1 MNSDSQAIENNR
13 IQPLWQTLTTEL
25 LNIFDA
31 HGICSVVAYEV
42 ALFTQTTT
50 IVGISD
56 PHRKYYDVWI
66 CDADGNIQQTRW
78 ENKKSSFDKLID
90 AGCVVVQ
97 EKFTVQPNEL
107 VKSELWR
114 LPKEGIL
121 SVPLPSAGRYTAVT
135 PPGIICLVDP
145 QSDGPITADNINELA
160 MQTTVALDRAYLRQQ
175 VDRQEIEF
183 AVVSD
188 ISHALTSTLSLQNI
202 YTQLMEPVRRT
213 LNVGSISVGL
223 LEQTTGDIIFV
234 DMLMG
239 DLFADIPTIRLKSG
253 EGIAGWVVDKGSPVI
268 VNDVYRDNRF
278 YAGVDR
284 SSGFLTESMACIPLR
299 VEEKVIGVMQA
310 INKKNGEF
318 NENDLRLLQAIG
330 GPLAASIE
338 NAQLH
343 TQVLSE
349 KRRIETIFTSMSEGT
364 VTINSEGQITQA
376 NEAMISL
383 LYNEPTS
390 QDNLIGQ
397 LANDAIRLKSGSL
410 NEFIERVKN
419 DEDEY
424 PQLATDLYPQQGTPV
439 PVLLSG
445 APILN
450 ADNEFSEMIFVFSD
464 LRQIR
469 EVERMRDDFF
479 HGIIHEL
486 RTPLATILMYA
497 RLLREGKAQE
507 KEKADRFL
515 GVIERESDRLQKM
528 VRQMLELAKMESRE
542 FQRGTEPVDLN
553 PMFEEMLP
561 PLADRASEKGLTFR
575 QKIQPELSPIIGN
588 PDMYYLIFKNLID
601 NAIKFTLTGTVR
613 VDAWQENDSIWVKVQ
628 DEGIGIPKQAL
639 PNLFGRF
646 FRAQTAVERGIAGTG
661 LGLYMVKEAVENY
674 NGTITVSSTQGKGTT
689 FTVQLPITEY

>member
-1 MNSDSQAIENNR
+1 MNSESQALENNQ
-13 IQPLWQTLTTEL
+13 IQPLWRKLTHEL

-31 HGICSVVAYEV
+31 HGICSVVANEV

-66 CDADGNIQQTRW
+66 CDAEGSIQQTRW

-90 AGCVVVQ
+90 AGCVVMQ

-121 SVPLPSAGRYTAVT
+121 SVPLPTAARYTAVT
-135 PPGIICLVDP
+135 PPGIICFIDP
-145 QSDGPITADNINELA
+145 KTNSPINADNINDLA
-160 MQTTVALDRAYLRQQ
+160 MQVTMALDRAYLRQQ
-175 VDRQEIEF
+175 NDRQEIEF

-202 YTQLMEPVRRT
+202 YMQLMEPVRRT

-223 LEQTTGDIIFV
+223 LEPASGDIYFV

-239 DLFADIPTIRLKSG
+239 DLFANIPTIRLKSG
-253 EGIAGWVVDKGSPVI
+253 EGIAGWVVENGQPVI
-268 VNDVYRDNRF
+268 VNDVYRDKRF

-284 SSGFLTESMACIPLR
+284 TSGFLTESMACIPLR

-343 TQVLSE
+343 TEVLSE

-383 LYNEPTS
+383 LFNEPTA
-390 QDNLIGQ
+390 QENLIGKA
-397 LANDAIRLKSGSL
+397 ANKAIQLKSGSL
-410 NEFIERVKN
+410 NDFIERVKN

-424 PQLATDLYPQQGTPV
+424 PQLATDLYPQQGAPV

-450 ADNEFSEMIFVFSD
+450 ADNKFTEMIFVFSD

-479 HGIIHEL
+479 HASSMNYAPHWL
-486 RTPLATILMYA
+486 R
-497 RLLREGKAQE
+497 
-507 KEKADRFL
+507 F
-515 GVIERESDRLQKM
+515 
-528 VRQMLELAKMESRE
+528 
-542 FQRGTEPVDLN
+542 
-553 PMFEEMLP
+553 
-561 PLADRASEKGLTFR
+561 
-575 QKIQPELSPIIGN
+575 
-588 PDMYYLIFKNLID
+588 
-601 NAIKFTLTGTVR
+601 
-613 VDAWQENDSIWVKVQ
+613 
-628 DEGIGIPKQAL
+628 
-639 PNLFGRF
+639 
-646 FRAQTAVERGIAGTG
+646 
-661 LGLYMVKEAVENY
+661 
-674 NGTITVSSTQGKGTT
+674 
-689 FTVQLPITEY
+689 